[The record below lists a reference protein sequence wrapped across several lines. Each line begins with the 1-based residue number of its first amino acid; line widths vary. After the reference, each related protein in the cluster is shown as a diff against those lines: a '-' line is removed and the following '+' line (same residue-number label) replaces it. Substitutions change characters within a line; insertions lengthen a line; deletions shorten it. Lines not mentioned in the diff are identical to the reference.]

1 MSNSGQSPKS
11 PNVIPCG
18 RSRASARAETSAQAR
33 ANGLRT
39 FGGLRVSDNVPVCKY
54 SPFAGIS
61 SETLAL
67 ESPQPVPTPVRLSR
81 LSLTLTNGRVRAGYG
96 LPYQRYLQYLG
107 SPLPPVVS
115 LSVAFF
121 NKKTAR
127 KGWLLLFRGR
137 LYQSPFMTGLFCPLW
152 PATYCV

>member
-1 MSNSGQSPKS
+1 MSNSGQWLKNPERHRVRSAG
-11 PNVIPCG
+11 NVRPHGNYFRLLICG
-18 RSRASARAETSAQAR
+18 RLRASARAETSAQAR

-39 FGGLRVSDNVPVCKY
+39 FGGLRVSNNVPVCWY

-81 LSLTLTNGRVRAGYG
+81 LSLTLANGRVWTGYG

-107 SPLPPVVS
+107 SPLPAVLS

-121 NKKTAR
+121 
-127 KGWLLLFRGR
+127 
-137 LYQSPFMTGLFCPLW
+137 Q
-152 PATYCV
+152 